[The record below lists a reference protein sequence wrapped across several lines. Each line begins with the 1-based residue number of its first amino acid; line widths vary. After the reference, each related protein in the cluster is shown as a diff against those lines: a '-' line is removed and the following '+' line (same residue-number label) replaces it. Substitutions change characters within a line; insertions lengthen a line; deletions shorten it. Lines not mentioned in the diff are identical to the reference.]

1 MKVLFI
7 YPNTMASTLVPIN
20 LSQLSACLKEK
31 GFEVDLFDT
40 TFYKTE
46 EVSSEQKR
54 VELLQIKPFN
64 LIDKGLELK
73 KNNIYDDLRK
83 KISKFQPD
91 LIGFT
96 LVEDTWELAKS
107 LLSVAKDFDIPVIA
121 GGVLVTAAPEEIISH
136 PDIDMVCLGEGEE
149 TLIELCQKIERGED
163 YSNIKNI
170 WIKKD
175 LPAGRQGGKIVK
187 NPLRG
192 LQNIDALPY
201 IDYEI
206 WGRERLGRPMFGKI
220 YTMIH
225 VEIDRGCPNQ
235 CAYCA
240 APVLS
245 NFFIKEGCGSY
256 YRRKKIPRVMA
267 ELEYLAKKYR
277 PDYINFNS
285 ETFLAKPIE
294 ELKEFAGEYKKRIH
308 LPFWAQ
314 TRPETITEQKLEI
327 LKEMGVDSMNFGIEH
342 GNEEFRGRVLHRYGS
357 NEQIVRGIRLV
368 EKYQIPYTANNII
381 GFPEETRD
389 LIFDTIELNRQLNP
403 RTINCS
409 MFVPYRGTP
418 LREYCL
424 EKGYLDE
431 NAKVHNVTDGVRLKM
446 ASISYEELKGLQ
458 RTFSLYIRFP
468 KSEWPRIKIAEK
480 FDEEGNG
487 IFEEY
492 KKIYREKYF

>member
-1 MKVLFI
+1 MRILFV

-46 EVSSEQKR
+46 EISSEQKR
-54 VELLQIKPFN
+54 VELLQIKPFD
-64 LIDKGLELK
+64 LADRGLEFK
-73 KNNIYDDLRK
+73 KDNIYDDLRK
-83 KISKFQPD
+83 KISQFQPD
-91 LIGFT
+91 LMGFT
-96 LVEDTWELAKS
+96 LVEDTWELTKS
-107 LLSVAKDFDIPVIA
+107 LLNVVKDFDIPVIA
-121 GGVLVTAAPEEIISH
+121 GGVLVTAVPEEIISH
-136 PDIDMVCLGEGEE
+136 HDIDMVCLGEGEE

-163 YSNIKNI
+163 YSDIKNI

-175 LPAGRQGGKIVK
+175 GKVVK
-187 NPLRG
+187 NTLRR
-192 LQNIDALPY
+192 LQDIDALPY

-245 NFFIKEGCGSY
+245 NFFRKEGCGPY

-285 ETFLAKPIE
+285 ETFLAKPTE
-294 ELKEFAGEYKKRIH
+294 ELKEFAEEYKKRIH

-314 TRPETITEQKLEI
+314 TRPETITEEKIKI
-327 LKEMGVDSMNFGIEH
+327 LKEMGVNSMNFGIEH
-342 GNEEFRGRVLHRYGS
+342 GNEAFRKKMLQRYGS
-357 NEQIVRGIRLV
+357 NQQIIDGLALV

-418 LREYCL
+418 LRKYCL

-431 NAKVHNVTDGVRLKM
+431 DAKVHNVTDGVRLKM
-446 ASISYEELKGLQ
+446 SSISYEELKGLQ

-468 KSEWPRIKIAEK
+468 KSEWSRIKIAEK
-480 FDEEGNG
+480 FDEEGNR

-492 KKIYREKYF
+492 KNIYQERYFQK